1 MSPREPEEYAPPVN
15 QPQRHY
21 TLDDY
26 FAVEEMSPVK
36 HEYFQGEIF
45 AMAGASFD
53 HNRIVS
59 NLLTVLLPALRDTGC
74 GAFGSDLRIATES
87 ELYTYPDV
95 SVICGAPVLVP
106 GRPDTV
112 RNPVLLVEVL
122 SDATRDYDRGKKL
135 EAYRQVPSLREVL
148 LIEQTK
154 VQLDVWRRQHDVSW
168 MSFTTKDVGGTL
180 ALTAVP
186 VELPLREIYRDV
198 LA

>member
-1 MSPREPEEYAPPVN
+1 MS

-53 HNRIVS
+53 HNRIAS
-59 NLLTVLLPALRDTGC
+59 NVVAVLHTALRDTGC
-74 GAFGSDLRIATES
+74 GAFGSDLRIATEG

-106 GRPDTV
+106 DRPDTV

-135 EAYRQVPSLREVL
+135 DAYRLIPSLREVL
-148 LIEQTK
+148 LVEQTR
-154 VQLDVWRRQHDVSW
+154 VHVDVWRRRDDASW
-168 MSFTTKDVGGTL
+168 TSFTATDRDATL

-186 VELPLREIYRDV
+186 VALPLREVYRDV
-198 LA
+198 VAR